1 MKKQWNLEQT
11 PIGVG
16 LRHIHYHEAL
26 TNPAPLD
33 FIEVHSENF
42 FAKGGA
48 TLSVLKDAADI
59 YNVSLHG
66 TSLGLGSAAGISEQ
80 HLESLAALVENVS
93 PVMVSDHAAFAWGE
107 VNGQLHHGGDLLPI
121 PFNQQALQV
130 LADNVNRVQDQ
141 LQRTILVEN
150 LSAYIELEDSYFAET
165 DFLNELVEQT
175 NCRLLVD
182 LNNIAVNEINRGMG
196 QVTRAINQWIN
207 DINPN
212 AVGEIHLAGCTPVL
226 PGDIMI
232 DDHGQKVS
240 DAVWRAYKH
249 ALWHFGS
256 IPTLIEWDTRLPEWS
271 VLLDEAEKARTIA
284 CEVEEK
290 RAGEWYDRAAS

>member
-16 LRHIHYHEAL
+16 LRHVHYHEAL
-26 TNPAPLD
+26 TTPAPLD

-80 HLESLAALVENVS
+80 HLESLAALVENLS

-107 VNGQLHHGGDLLPI
+107 LNGQLHHGGDLLPI

-130 LADNVNRVQDQ
+130 LTDNVNRVQDRLEQ
-141 LQRTILVEN
+141 SILIEN
-150 LSAYIELEDSYFAET
+150 LSAYIEFEDSHFSET

-175 NCRLLVD
+175 GCRLLVD
-182 LNNIAVNEINRGMG
+182 LNNIAVNEINRGTAH
-196 QVTRAINQWIN
+196 VTRAINQWIN
-207 DINPN
+207 EINSG

-226 PGDIMI
+226 SGEIMI
-232 DDHGQKVS
+232 DDHSQKVS
-240 DAVWRAYKH
+240 DMVWRAYKH
-249 ALWHFGS
+249 ALWHFGAT
-256 IPTLIEWDTRLPEWS
+256 PTLIEWDTSLPEWS
-271 VLLDEAEKARTIA
+271 VLLNEAEKARAIA
-284 CEVEEK
+284 REVEK
-290 RAGEWYDRAAS
+290 RQTGEWYDRAVS